1 VLAGAETWTREVTV
15 EWADVLDPRV
25 VVASDSGLKR
35 ITVVATS
42 ERGTRFTRVAL
53 RSAAGMLE
61 LTPPVDRTYVAAL
74 HASLRLGP
82 EAAARDDAV
91 AVSNHAED
99 E

>member
-1 VLAGAETWTREVTV
+1 
-15 EWADVLDPRV
+15 
-25 VVASDSGLKR
+25 
-35 ITVVATS
+35 
-42 ERGTRFTRVAL
+42 
-53 RSAAGMLE
+53 MLE